1 MFPVF
6 PFYDVAFKP
15 MIRRRQCDAQGNFLF
30 QKVPD
35 GAWFILT
42 DVKWAA
48 GSKNF
53 GSPLVRQINIP
64 QQDTTQVLL
73 TQRTSLPMI
82 GR

>member
-1 MFPVF
+1 
-6 PFYDVAFKP
+6 
-15 MIRRRQCDAQGNFLF
+15 
-30 QKVPD
+30 
-35 GAWFILT
+35 
-42 DVKWAA
+42 VKWAA